1 MQCSDAKGKIQLKDN
16 FKKVILP
23 TISQS
28 SEQLKKKREWNNQ
41 GKKKR
46 LSILQLLI
54 ILKILF
60 LTSYQIYY
68 NKNNSEKTVYYT
80 LFFSYRRCFLF
91 EMNCKDENCSKVP
104 QILSNA
110 KPPLYSC

>member
-41 GKKKR
+41 GKKKTIKHSSTSYYFKNSIFNK
-46 LSILQLLI
+46 LSNILQQ
-54 ILKILF
+54 K
-60 LTSYQIYY
+60 
-68 NKNNSEKTVYYT
+68 
-80 LFFSYRRCFLF
+80 
-91 EMNCKDENCSKVP
+91 
-104 QILSNA
+104 
-110 KPPLYSC
+110 